1 MSVIVFTGQ
10 PGSGKTAAV
19 VDMLAH
25 DEQFKGRPLFV
36 TGIPDLAIDHSPCP
50 PVSEWTEQRVSPDD
64 ESIQLSYFTFP
75 ENAVVVIDEA
85 QRIYR
90 PRPVGSKVPPEVA
103 AFETHRHTGVDFIL
117 ITQHAGLIDSNIRK
131 LVGRHVHIRVTP
143 FGRYR
148 YEWTELG
155 DPESSSSREVAAK
168 EKYSLPKRAFVLYK
182 SSQRHTKIKVKMPW
196 YVYLFGACLV
206 GTIALSVYAYKRVSA
221 KVEPGNPEA
230 KVTQSGSP
238 SKATEPNSSPATAED
253 ILALE
258 TPLLKGRAD
267 TAPMYAELRQ
277 PKQLPMVVGCIKTP
291 TRCECQNQQGT
302 DAGLDRLQ
310 CENWLANPPF
320 NPYLEVKT
328 RTETSAQ
335 RGAVDRAQPERVQP
349 LPETP
354 ARPLSPQS
362 AQTGV

>member
-75 ENAVVVIDEA
+75 ENSVVVIDEA

-168 EKYSLPKRAFVLYK
+168 EKYTLPKRAFGLYK
-182 SSQRHTKIKVKMPW
+182 SSQLHTKIKVKMPW

-206 GTIALSVYAYKRVSA
+206 GTIGLSVYAYKRVSA
-221 KVEPGNPEA
+221 KVDPGNPEA
-230 KVTQSGSP
+230 KVSTSDRPGQTSDI
-238 SKATEPNSSPATAED
+238 KIPATADD
-253 ILALE
+253 ILAQE

-310 CENWLANPPF
+310 CEKWLTNPPF
-320 NPYLEVKT
+320 NPYIEVNS
-328 RTETSAQ
+328 RVENRID
-335 RGAVDRAQPERVQP
+335 RGRGEKPENQKDNHAE
-349 LPETP
+349 LPMN
-354 ARPLSPQS
+354 R
-362 AQTGV
+362 GI

>member
-168 EKYSLPKRAFVLYK
+168 ERYQLPKRAFALYK
-182 SSQRHTKIKVKMPW
+182 SSQLHTKIKTKMPW

-206 GTIALSVYAYKRVSA
+206 GTVALSVYAYKRVSA
-221 KVEPGNPEA
+221 KVEPGNPES
-230 KVTQSGSP
+230 KVSASERPGTAP
-238 SKATEPNSSPATAED
+238 DIKIPATADD
-253 ILALE
+253 ILAQE

-310 CENWLANPPF
+310 CENWLASPPF
-320 NPYLEVKT
+320 NPYIEVNS
-328 RTETSAQ
+328 RFENRID
-335 RGAVDRAQPERVQP
+335 RGRGENPENQKDNHAE
-349 LPETP
+349 LPMN
-354 ARPLSPQS
+354 R
-362 AQTGV
+362 GI